1 MGIEASPEMVL
12 DALAQHLASVDL
24 VRYSPDADYGDDDP
38 SLPAFFL
45 QDLPPSPDTAVA
57 ATVYSFSTD
66 RDDYN
71 PDVLLR
77 LRFRAA
83 GDSPATV
90 ALLANNV
97 RGVLKWP
104 DYRPPQTWPG
114 GVRVLDVRP
123 GVLTSPVK
131 DSNGRWMRADPYRL
145 TLNPGV

>member
-1 MGIEASPEMVL
+1 MAVAATPEMVL
-12 DALAQHLASVDL
+12 EALGLYLAGLNL
-24 VRYSPDADYGDDDP
+24 VRYSTDADYGADDP
-38 SLPAFFL
+38 NLPAYVF

-57 ATVYSFSTD
+57 ATVYSFATD

-90 ALLANNV
+90 ALLANAV
-97 RGVLKWP
+97 RGELKWP

-131 DSNGRWMRADPYRL
+131 DSNGRWMRVDPYRL